1 LIGAGRTIGALNRC
15 DILCAQSQAPR
26 KSLKGNHMALNL
38 HETSVVIDGLIIS
51 DFGRS
56 VFEDM
61 RKGGLT
67 AANCTCC
74 VWEGFTETM
83 RNVMRWKAW
92 FREHGDILKQVY
104 TTADILEAKDDG
116 KTGIIL
122 GWQNITGIED
132 QIGYLGLFKEL
143 GVGIIQMAYNT
154 QNLVGTGCYET
165 KDGGLSD
172 FGREVVAEMNRL
184 GILCDLSHVGAKTSE
199 DVILAS
205 KQPVAYSH
213 CLPAGLKGH
222 PRNKSDEQLKFIVDH
237 GGFVGVTM
245 FPPFL
250 KRGPAANVDDY
261 VEAIEYVI
269 DICGE
274 GNVGIGTDFTQGY
287 GQEFFDWI
295 THDKGYARRLTNF
308 GDVINPEGLR
318 TIGEWPNLT
327 AAMEKRGWKA
337 ARIEAVIGKNW
348 FNLLRTVWGA

>member
-1 LIGAGRTIGALNRC
+1 
-15 DILCAQSQAPR
+15 
-26 KSLKGNHMALNL
+26 MAATL
-38 HETSVVIDGLIIS
+38 HETSIVIDGLIIS
-51 DFGRS
+51 DFGRP

-61 RKGGLT
+61 RRAGLT

-74 VWEGFTETM
+74 VWEGFPETM

-92 FREHGDILKQVY
+92 FREHSDLLKQVY
-104 TTADILEAKDDG
+104 TTADILKAKEEG
-116 KTGIIL
+116 RTGIIL

-154 QNLVGTGCYET
+154 QNLVGTGCYESR
-165 KDGGLSD
+165 DGGLSD
-172 FGREVVAEMNRL
+172 FGREVVTEMNRL

-213 CLPAGLKGH
+213 CLPAGLKAH
-222 PRNKSDEQLKFIVDH
+222 PRNKSDEQLRFIVDH

-250 KRGPAANVDDY
+250 KRGPESTVDDY

-269 DICGE
+269 NICGE
-274 GNVGIGTDFTQGY
+274 GSVGIGTDFTQGY
-287 GQEFFDWI
+287 GQDFFDWI

-308 GDVINPEGLR
+308 GEIINPAGLR

-327 AAMEKRGWKA
+327 AAMQKRGWPTS
-337 ARIEAVIGKNW
+337 RIEAVIGGNW
-348 FNLLRTVWGA
+348 LNLLRTVWGA